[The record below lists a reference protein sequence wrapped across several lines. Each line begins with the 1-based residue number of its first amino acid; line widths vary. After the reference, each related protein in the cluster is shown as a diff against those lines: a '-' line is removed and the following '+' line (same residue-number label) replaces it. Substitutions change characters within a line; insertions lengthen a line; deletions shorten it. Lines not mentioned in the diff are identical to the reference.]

1 MNTRL
6 LHSFVPIILGVNL
19 FCGIASA
26 EESGT
31 EYAPLFAPEQALPI
45 QLAACTMKAD
55 SGFVLMTD
63 NPISA
68 HCGEFDI
75 TVSGISKA
83 RKQGEDEDA
92 THVVISL
99 NGRQQKTS
107 KAVLRVQDFPAEFVD
122 SAEFAD
128 LNGDG
133 KDDFILNLSN
143 HGVGLAAENIGTVYL
158 LSTASGYR
166 YLTLSGMNNISRHL
180 RFGNSPQAVRVL
192 QRMEGVHALD
202 NKSHT
207 FFVFDLLQFDAT
219 APKGA
224 KLNNSLDARFPFWTL
239 FTYNPSHAETTLLSP
254 VTKKSLWQDP
264 LKKANFGKLAE

>member
-6 LHSFVPIILGVNL
+6 LHSFVLMIFGANLCCGV
-19 FCGIASA
+19 ASA
-26 EESGT
+26 EEGGT
-31 EYAPLFAPEQALPI
+31 DYAPPFAPESARPI
-45 QLAACTMKAD
+45 QLAACTIKTD

-83 RKQGEDEDA
+83 RKQGEDEET

-99 NGRQQKTS
+99 RGRQQKTS

-122 SAEFAD
+122 SAEYAD

-133 KDDFILNLSN
+133 KADFILNLSN

-166 YLTLSGMNNISRHL
+166 YLTLSGMANISRHL

-192 QRMEGVHALD
+192 QRIEGVHALD

-254 VTKKSLWQDP
+254 ATKKSLWQDP
-264 LKKANFGKLAE
+264 LKKTNFGKLAE